1 MNSYRSI
8 PLSRKK
14 IQEVALFLRN
24 KLNISFDEPFPVI
37 NFLEFV
43 LPHFEYTVK
52 ICENTS
58 MKENYALTL
67 PDKKILKIRE
77 DVYELAV
84 QGFPRHLFTIAHEF
98 GHIFFHDNESISL
111 ARTDEKIK
119 TFEDPEWQANTFAA
133 ELLVPSCRINGKSI
147 DEIMTMY
154 GCSRK
159 VAEIQLS
166 KAKKATKRLKSL
178 VTIAS

>member
-14 IQEVALFLRN
+14 IQEVALNLRN
-24 KLNISFDEPFPVI
+24 MLDISLDEPFPVI
-37 NFLEFV
+37 KFLEFV
-43 LPHFEYTVK
+43 LPHFEYTVE
-52 ICENTS
+52 ICENAS
-58 MKENYALTL
+58 MKESYALTL
-67 PDKKILKIRE
+67 PDEKTLKLRE

-84 QGFPRHLFTIAHEF
+84 HGFPRHLFTIAHEI
-98 GHIFFHDNESISL
+98 GHIIFHDNESISF

-133 ELLVPSCRINGKSI
+133 ELLVPSCRIKGRTI
-147 DEIMTMY
+147 DEIITMY

-166 KAKKATKRLKSL
+166 KA
-178 VTIAS
+178 